1 MLGSLNNINMEENQ
15 INKEKKLY
23 TYDSVVK
30 SISELHAAKAADYG
44 PSVHTA
50 FEEFGPISVVVR
62 LHDKLSRLKTLIK
75 NKGER
80 QVKDESLIDTALDM
94 ANYSIML
101 AVELLNHETV

>member
-1 MLGSLNNINMEENQ
+1 MEENQ
-15 INKEKKLY
+15 KH
-23 TYDSVVK
+23 TYDSVIQN
-30 SISELHAAKAADYG
+30 ISELHKMKAADYG

-50 FEEFGPISVVVR
+50 YEEFGPISVVVR

-80 QVKDESLIDTALDM
+80 QVKNESLVDTALDM

-101 AVELLNHETV
+101 AVELLNDETIQV